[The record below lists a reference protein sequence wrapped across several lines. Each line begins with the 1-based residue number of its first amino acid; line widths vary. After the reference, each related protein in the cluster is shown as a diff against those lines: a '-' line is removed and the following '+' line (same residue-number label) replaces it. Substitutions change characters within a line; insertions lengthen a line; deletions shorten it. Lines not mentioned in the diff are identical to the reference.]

1 MSVLMNWDLTLGVK
15 KKLGEGALESWRLM
29 VSYR

>member
-15 KKLGEGALESWRLM
+15 KKLGEVGTGKLETYGIL
-29 VSYR
+29 